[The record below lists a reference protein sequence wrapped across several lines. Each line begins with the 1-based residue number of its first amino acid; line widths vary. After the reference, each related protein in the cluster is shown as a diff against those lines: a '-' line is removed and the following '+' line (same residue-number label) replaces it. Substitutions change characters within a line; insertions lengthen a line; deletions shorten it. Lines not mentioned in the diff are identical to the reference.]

1 MATTDMP
8 KLITVPQAARALQIG
23 RSTAYDLAHAWL
35 DSCGAE
41 GLPVVRIGRT
51 MRVPVAALERLFAIG
66 GFGPAWNSGLDRR
79 RGPRAHD
86 LTAESSDAP
95 STAQSA
101 DPNQLTLF
109 DAEL

>member
-1 MATTDMP
+1 
-8 KLITVPQAARALQIG
+8 
-23 RSTAYDLAHAWL
+23 
-35 DSCGAE
+35 
-41 GLPVVRIGRT
+41 

-66 GFGPAWNSGLDRR
+66 GFGPAWNSGLDHR

-95 STAQSA
+95 STAHSA